1 MSSAGIT
8 IPYHGERPGSQ
19 RPVIRTGDQRALR
32 TLFTVLLSLHLAL
45 FCATQLLGA
54 YLVMASDELR
64 VLFVAG
70 AAMASGVT
78 ILMALTLWAF
88 VRRSS
93 LYVALALATALCGY
107 LSALVLKLA
116 YSPALISPGME
127 LLTALA
133 VGMPLLMV
141 LAYRWIADLTHPV
154 GDLHRA

>member
-8 IPYHGERPGSQ
+8 IPYHGERPGS
-19 RPVIRTGDQRALR
+19 RRAVVRTGDQAALR
-32 TLFTVLLSLHLAL
+32 TLFTALLSLHLVL

-54 YLVMASDELR
+54 YLAMANGDLR
-64 VLFVAG
+64 ATFAAG
-70 AAMASGVT
+70 ASMATGVT

-116 YSPALISPGME
+116 YSPALISPGIE

-141 LAYRWIADLTHPV
+141 LAYRWIGRLTHPV
-154 GDLHRA
+154 GELHRA